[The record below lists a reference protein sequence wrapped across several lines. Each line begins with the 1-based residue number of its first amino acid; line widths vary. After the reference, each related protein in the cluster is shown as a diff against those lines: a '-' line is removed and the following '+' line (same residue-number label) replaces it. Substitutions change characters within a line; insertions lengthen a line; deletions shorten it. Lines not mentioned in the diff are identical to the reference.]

1 MVGIERKASKMGME
15 IGADSSHAGGL
26 SDAEVLAVARQW
38 VVRALS
44 AATQGDQG
52 HYMNLLKSL
61 KTVQLDDP
69 SSLSALQYR
78 LKALAQSVSYVSEH
92 YHHMLLALV
101 LGMSVWTYGSDVAEA
116 LLEFVVNLATANGGC
131 VSQCLDMLVRN
142 FLPPSCGIPA
152 FLDTYSRTGLMG
164 GWLSMDK
171 IRAQQ
176 SDQMARKDVVLNQ
189 LHSAIRH
196 LADLVPTAP
205 MRLQPIVLQKMPH
218 KTLPK
223 QWNVLYLENMLR
235 LENSGAKYISNQM
248 LPAVVDQLIQIDV
261 EIRWE
266 DILTEED
273 TGKVYMFH
281 MDIEDEGDERPIEDR
296 EGDENEN
303 GDPAGPGIEAKLQ
316 YGLMSRSSKGGVPT
330 LDEMADKMDL
340 MMDMTFQHLQICG
353 NKGLSSQIFD
363 TLAKSFQSTILNTY
377 KSKFTQYLLFYLCSL
392 EPSSCGSRF
401 ASLLCDIFTSKS
413 RPSNTR
419 MSAAAYLA
427 SFIARAKYLPV
438 DVIWT
443 SLRRLASWCASYG
456 THEIGT
462 RASGNVPDS
471 VLHGVFYSA
480 CQAVMYILC
489 FRLKLL
495 ADEPDGKRHLRGLH
509 LQQIVEHRLNPL
521 KVCLPSVVEE
531 FLKQASTLQLVDQ
544 KHWHASK
551 ERLEGNT
558 RSMLVGDVRLD
569 MFFPFD
575 PYLLRHSDR
584 FIRPNFIYWSMVEP
598 LDENGT
604 SDVEDEGYDSLS
616 EASSYVGS
624 PLDEMQSQVGSYESA
639 EAGTLDEEKENF
651 FPILNRQDSGNF
663 NIVERDVDSL
673 EGTGSFCDD
682 GLVESFKHS
691 FDAMAITPPRPGMK
705 LPAKLPPNVSRN
717 PAFRF

>member
-1 MVGIERKASKMGME
+1 MVGIERKSSAMGME
-15 IGADSSHAGGL
+15 IGSDSAHVGGL
-26 SDAEVLAVARQW
+26 SDDEVLTVARQW

-52 HYMNLLKSL
+52 HYLNLLKSL

-101 LGMSVWTYGSDVAEA
+101 LGMSVWTYGPEVAEA

-176 SDQMARKDVVLNQ
+176 PDQMASKDIVLSQ

-235 LENSGAKYISNQM
+235 LESSGAKYISNQM

-281 MDIEDEGDERPIEDR
+281 MDIEDETDERPIEDR
-296 EGDENEN
+296 EADENEN

-316 YGLMSRSSKGGVPT
+316 YGLMPRSLKGAVPT

-340 MMDMTFQHLQICG
+340 MMDMTFQHLQTCDK
-353 NKGLSSQIFD
+353 KGLSSQIFD

-377 KSKFTQYLLFYLCSL
+377 KSKFTQFLLFYLCSL

-401 ASLLCDIFTSKS
+401 ASLLCDIFTAKS

-419 MSAAAYLA
+419 MSSAAYLA
-427 SFIARAKYLPV
+427 SFIARAKNLPV

-443 SLRRLASWCASYG
+443 SLRRLASWCVAYG
-456 THEIGT
+456 THDVGSRPT
-462 RASGNVPDS
+462 GNVPDS

-495 ADEPDGKRHLRGLH
+495 ADQPDGKRHLRGLH
-509 LQQIVEHRLNPL
+509 LQQIVDHRLNPL

-544 KHWHASK
+544 KHWLASK
-551 ERLEGNT
+551 ERIDGNA
-558 RSMLVGDVRLD
+558 RSMVVGDVRLD

-598 LDENGT
+598 LDENAT

-616 EASSYVGS
+616 EASSYAGS
-624 PLDEMQSQVGSYESA
+624 QLDEVQSQAGSYESA
-639 EAGTLDEEKENF
+639 DVVTPDGERENFRHTLDVQDSENYSYIERHVDTLDEA
-651 FPILNRQDSGNF
+651 S
-663 NIVERDVDSL
+663 
-673 EGTGSFCDD
+673 SFCDD
-682 GLVESFKHS
+682 GIVESFKLS
-691 FDAMAITPPRPGMK
+691 FDAMAITPPQPEMMMPAK
-705 LPAKLPPNVSRN
+705 LPAKVSLN
-717 PAFRF
+717 SGFRI